1 MGLCDTV
8 PGVSG
13 GTIAF
18 ITGIY
23 QRLISAIQAFS
34 LDLVMDSLKFL
45 IGKGNNKNLRQDI
58 KKLDLGF
65 LIMLFLGIAIAIL
78 LFSRVLEFL
87 IDSYA
92 PFLMAFFVGLILVSA
107 IGIFEHIEKHHTVNQ
122 LIALVGLLV
131 GISFIFFIPQEIT
144 PNLGYVFLGG
154 FLAISAMLLP
164 GISGSFV
171 LLIMGIYSF
180 MLGVLHDVFGNLD
193 YFLIFIFGAIVGVVV
208 MSRVIG
214 FLFRKNKPATLYLLV
229 GLVLGSLSVPLRII
243 FNNSSEFIAI
253 TWVILFGLFLL
264 GAVFSFWLT
273 QVSKVKRVA

>member
-122 LIALVGLLV
+122 LIALIGFLV
-131 GISFIFFIPQEIT
+131 GVSFIFFIPQEIA

-164 GISGSFV
+164 GISGSFI
-171 LLIMGIYSF
+171 LLIMGI
-180 MLGVLHDVFGNLD
+180 
-193 YFLIFIFGAIVGVVV
+193 
-208 MSRVIG
+208 
-214 FLFRKNKPATLYLLV
+214 
-229 GLVLGSLSVPLRII
+229 
-243 FNNSSEFIAI
+243 
-253 TWVILFGLFLL
+253 
-264 GAVFSFWLT
+264 
-273 QVSKVKRVA
+273 

>member
-23 QRLISAIQAFS
+23 QRLIDAIQAFS
-34 LDLVMDSLKFL
+34 LDLVVDVCRFL
-45 IGKGNNKNLRQDI
+45 VKGKSDKNLRQDI

-65 LIMLFLGIAIAIL
+65 LITLFLGIVLAIL

-122 LIALVGLLV
+122 LIALIGFLV
-131 GISFIFFIPQEIT
+131 GVSFIFFIPQEIA

-164 GISGSFV
+164 GISGSFI
-171 LLIMGIYSF
+171 LLIMGIYGF
-180 MLGVLHDVFGNLD
+180 MLGVLHDIFGNLN
-193 YFLIFIFGAIVGVVV
+193 YFLIFILGVIVGVVI
-208 MSRVIG
+208 MSRVVG

-229 GLVLGSLSVPLRII
+229 GLVLGSLSVPFRII
-243 FNNSSEFIAI
+243 YNSSSNFGARA
-253 TWVILFGLFLL
+253 WLLVGVLFFL
-264 GAVFSFWLT
+264 GAVFSSELT
-273 QVSKVKRVA
+273 RVSKVRRVA